1 MLQAIQRTTHM
12 FQVLCADECQHR
24 LQRAA
29 SAAAD
34 AQPYTASRTKTPRSS
49 LRYSAPMYVNID
61 CSELQRD
68 PDTDEWSVV
77 NQNTHEKVF
86 LAKVRG

>member
-1 MLQAIQRTTHM
+1 
-12 FQVLCADECQHR
+12 
-24 LQRAA
+24 
-29 SAAAD
+29 
-34 AQPYTASRTKTPRSS
+34 
-49 LRYSAPMYVNID
+49 MYVNID